1 VRRDVRIEIHGVT
14 LGSAGFT
21 GGGGLARR
29 ILTAMAETQQH
40 HETDD
45 LVTGEA
51 VALQLPAAT
60 IGLRV
65 ASGLIDVTVQLVLL
79 LVAMLL
85 AFVASAGTD
94 DALVA
99 TATVVASVTA
109 LLVLPTSVE
118 TLTRGKSIGK
128 LALGLRT
135 VRDDAGPIGFRH
147 ALIRA
152 LVALVEIWVMSGVP
166 ALLSGLVSSRGK
178 RLGDYAAGTYVV
190 RDRFRLTMP
199 PPVAMPTHLQH
210 WARSADISALP
221 DGLAVAVRQFLAR
234 AVTLNPSARDTIGQ
248 DLARKVMEHAAP
260 PPPAGTHPEYLL
272 AAVLAERRSR
282 DAARLERES
291 ALRQRLLGR

>member
-1 VRRDVRIEIHGVT
+1 
-14 LGSAGFT
+14 
-21 GGGGLARR
+21 
-29 ILTAMAETQQH
+29 MAETQQH

>member
-1 VRRDVRIEIHGVT
+1 
-14 LGSAGFT
+14 
-21 GGGGLARR
+21 
-29 ILTAMAETQQH
+29 MAQTQQS

-65 ASGLIDVTVQLVLL
+65 ASGLIDITVQVVLL
-79 LVAMLL
+79 MVAMLL

-109 LLVLPTSVE
+109 LLILPTSVE

-128 LALGLRT
+128 WALGLRT

-221 DGLAVAVRQFLAR
+221 DGLAVAVRQFLGR
-234 AVTLNPSARDTIGQ
+234 AVTLNPAARDTIGQ

-282 DAARLERES
+282 DAARLEREA